1 MNRPHD
7 EAVLAAAS
15 GRFVPTTKS
24 PSGTSAKLGNPRQTR
39 APPERLGYS
48 IPEFCASIGI
58 SVAFFYE
65 LRKVS
70 TAPRTM
76 ILGTRQIISVDE
88 AKRWC
93 VERTAAPTPKLP
105 EPIFALTRLAPG
117 SAG

>member
-15 GRFVPTTKS
+15 GRFVPITKP
-24 PSGTSAKLGNPRQTR
+24 PSDTSAKLGNPRQTR

-48 IPEFCASIGI
+48 IPEFCAAVGI

-65 LRKVS
+65 LRKVG

-88 AKRWC
+88 AKSWC
-93 VERTAAPTPKLP
+93 AERTAASNP
-105 EPIFALTRLAPG
+105 EVA
-117 SAG
+117 

>member
-15 GRFVPTTKS
+15 GRFVPITNKT

-48 IPEFCASIGI
+48 IPEFCAALGI

-65 LRKVS
+65 LRKVN

-93 VERTAAPTPKLP
+93 AERTAASNP
-105 EPIFALTRLAPG
+105 EVA
-117 SAG
+117 